1 MRFYLKQEYGSSVS
15 QTIAG
20 KRVWASGSNVFE
32 VLADCERAFWR
43 YKKRKEKQM
52 RAVPSWDGFEVESAT
67 FIPTGLAGQGA
78 AYNRVPCVQVTLQ
91 PDGTYKAKLA
101 HLDPLTG
108 GRHLVD
114 FMKRLGLR
122 WRPVVRYMDQGSL
135 EPVSAL
141 LFFDWRA
148 FEWGVFPAAVHRT
161 NLPYQVSMDTLK
173 HRIGE
178 DQCIALGPVIENDSG
193 IFTD

>member
-1 MRFYLKQEYGSSVS
+1 MRFYLKQEHGSSVS
-15 QTIAG
+15 QTVAG

-32 VLADCERAFWR
+32 LLADCERAFWR
-43 YKKRKEKQM
+43 YKKHKEKQM

-141 LFFDWRA
+141 LFFAWRA
-148 FEWGVFPAAVHRT
+148 DFSQVVEVCRT
-161 NLPYQVSMDTLK
+161 NLPYRVDMGLLK

-178 DQCIALGPVIENDSG
+178 GQLVPLGPAIEE
-193 IFTD
+193 T